1 MIQNDF
7 ELAGTQER
15 IAYFCRLVAHMRQ
28 MEKPENF
35 PFMASGYLA
44 EIERMNAEALE
55 YLRQPLGYAS
65 ETMMADAA

>member
-1 MIQNDF
+1 
-7 ELAGTQER
+7 
-15 IAYFCRLVAHMRQ
+15 MRQ

-65 ETMMADAA
+65 ETMMAEAA